1 MNDGADMQSF
11 PLLFLSNPSRDL
23 SGRANNHLR
32 VYKILQLSAYIY
44 TGPGEEGSRWM
55 LAVPYLDRLT
65 CAGGTLPTAISI
77 DRKYLILLL
86 MTEGPV
92 YTCRAR
98 GFRDGCLHQRH
109 RPLPRSDGQRM
120 GNGLRSSPSLAR
132 FPGYYG
138 E

>member
-1 MNDGADMQSF
+1 MSDRADMQLL
-11 PLLFLSNPSRDL
+11 PLLYLSNPSRDL

-44 TGPGEEGSRWM
+44 TDPEGSRWM
-55 LAVPYLDRLT
+55 LAVPYLDRLAY
-65 CAGGTLPTAISI
+65 AGGTLPLHISI
-77 DRKYLILLL
+77 DRKYPILLL

-98 GFRDGCLHQRH
+98 SFCDCS
-109 RPLPRSDGQRM
+109 PREAPTSPQERWADL
-120 GNGLRSSPSLAR
+120 GNGFPLSSSLAR